1 MIKKITIIAMIV
13 ILLLSGISVI
23 GIGNENKEK
32 ISKINESINLSDLSV
47 KEIDDKVKLDFDQ
60 STSFTTET
68 DKPMIPVL
76 TKVYNLPF
84 GSTIKNV
91 DVSFSDSEQIILTK
105 TIKKAPEPKSL
116 INLETKNKEKIMP
129 EKTEVVT
136 NADVYPTK
144 SFEYT
149 TGTGLYN
156 GKHSMF
162 LVVHC
167 YPVRFLAKENKVSH
181 YKNVDISIEYQK
193 PVCST
198 VFEDEYDMLIITPE
212 VFSQSLGR
220 LMDHK
225 KSNNV
230 ETILKTTE
238 EIYSSSKGRD
248 KAEKIKYF
256 IYDAIKDWGI
266 DYVLIVGD
274 MDYTP
279 MRMTDINI
287 YNSEGIPTDLYYA
300 DVFDSEGDFCCWD
313 GNNNDVFGEYD
324 RHQGD
329 LDDLDL
335 YADVYIGRIP
345 CKNNR
350 ELNIVI
356 DKIMTYETST
366 YGQNWFNNAVLMG
379 GDTFPNHGPLEGE
392 MVTDAISEEL
402 TDFNCIKL
410 WTSMGNY
417 NWLNINRKITDGAGF
432 VSYSG
437 HGYQFGFGTS
447 APNEEERI
455 EYYTPYA
462 LGMRNKEK
470 YPVIFFDAC
479 STAELDYNFYGIKLP
494 TFAWFLI
501 KKPVGGA
508 VATIGATRVAFTMVD
523 NDGIHGGAG
532 FLNLHFFKAYK
543 PGISVSE
550 MLVQSQNDYLNN
562 APWKDCV
569 TLEEFNLLG
578 DPSLK
583 IGGYSS

>member
-1 MIKKITIIAMIV
+1 MIKKPLIIVLTA
-13 ILLLSGISVI
+13 ILFLSGVSVI
-23 GIGNENKEK
+23 GIGNETNEE
-32 ISKINESINLSDLSV
+32 ISKINESISLSELSV
-47 KEIDDKVKLDFDQ
+47 IEKNDQVKLDFDQ
-60 STSFTTET
+60 SSSFTTET
-68 DKPMIPVL
+68 DKPMMPIL
-76 TKVYNLPF
+76 TKVFNLPF
-84 GSTIKNV
+84 GSKVKNV

-105 TIKKAPEPKSL
+105 TLKKAPQPKYL
-116 INLETKNKEKIMP
+116 MNLETKNKEIIIP
-129 EKTEVVT
+129 ETTKVT
-136 NADVYPTK
+136 TNTDIYPTK

-149 TGTGLYN
+149 TGMGLNN

-162 LVVHC
+162 VVVHC
-167 YPVRFLAKENKVSH
+167 YPVCFSAKENKLT
-181 YKNVDISIEYQK
+181 YNKNVDINIEYQK
-193 PVCST
+193 PVRST
-198 VFEDEYDMLIITPE
+198 FFDDEFDMLIITPE
-212 VFSQSLGR
+212 FFSNTLQR
-220 LMDHK
+220 LIYHK
-225 KSNNV
+225 DTHNV
-230 ETILKTTE
+230 RTFLKTTE
-238 EIYSSSKGRD
+238 EIYSTSKGID
-248 KAEKIKYF
+248 DAEKIKYF
-256 IYDAIKDWGI
+256 IHDAIKDWGI

-279 MRMTDINI
+279 MRKTDINI

-300 DVFDSEGDFCCWD
+300 DVFDSEGNFCSWD
-313 GNNNDVFGEYD
+313 GNDNDVFGEYD

-335 YADVYIGRIP
+335 YADVNIGRIP

-356 DKIMTYETST
+356 DKIITYETTT
-366 YGQNWFNNAVLMG
+366 YGKNWFNNAVLMG

-392 MVTDAISEEL
+392 MVTEAISEEL
-402 TDFNCIKL
+402 TDFNCVKL
-410 WTSMGNY
+410 WTSQGNY
-417 NWLNINRKITDGAGF
+417 NWLNINKKITDGAGF

-462 LGMRNKEK
+462 FGMRNKDK

-523 NDGIHGGAG
+523 TDGIHGGAG
-532 FLNLHFFKAYK
+532 FLNLHFFKAYT

-550 MLVQSQNDYLNN
+550 MLVQSQNDYLNS
-562 APWKDCV
+562 APWKDCI

-583 IGGYSS
+583 IGGYPS